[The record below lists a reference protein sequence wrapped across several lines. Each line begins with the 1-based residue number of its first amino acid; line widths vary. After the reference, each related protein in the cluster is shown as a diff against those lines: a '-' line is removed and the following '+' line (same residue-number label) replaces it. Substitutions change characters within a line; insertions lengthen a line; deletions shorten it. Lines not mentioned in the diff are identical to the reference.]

1 MLRELK
7 WESALRVIEP
17 QITNQGRHVWPFN
30 PSFPVDVRFFLLNR
44 QRDIP
49 LVRPDH
55 LEIIYIE
62 SGEVVYESRNGQ
74 CLLKK
79 GDIVVVGDSVS
90 HRCRKSV
97 GSSLRRAAVL
107 LFLPELILDDAAGA
121 ERLKY
126 LMPFEIGE
134 CAFPNVLAGSTTT
147 SVQVFDL
154 IQRISSELPRTSE
167 RSRLVIKTYLKMI
180 LALLANHFLNA
191 RPISPA
197 ILDGTSVPR
206 LQAVLRLVENRY
218 PSALTVEEAAN
229 IAGLSRWQFMRLFKR
244 AMGESFISYL
254 HHFRIGKAQDLLAS
268 TGKSI
273 VDVSFE
279 TGFCDQSYFGLIFRK
294 YAHMTP
300 LGYRRWSCESRRS
313 AASN

>member
-44 QRDIP
+44 QHDIP

-55 LEIIYIE
+55 LEVIYIE

-74 CLLKK
+74 CLLRK

-97 GSSLRRAAVL
+97 GSSLKRAAVL
-107 LFLPELILDDAAGA
+107 LFLPELILDGVSGA

-126 LMPFEIGE
+126 LMPFKMGE
-134 CAFPNVLAGSTTT
+134 CAFPNVLAGSTAT
-147 SVQVFDL
+147 SVEVFEL
-154 IQRISSELPRTSE
+154 IQRISSELPHTSE
-167 RSRLVIKTYLKMI
+167 RSRLVIKSYLKMI
-180 LALLANHFLNA
+180 LALVANHFLNA
-191 RPISPA
+191 QAISPP
-197 ILDGTSVPR
+197 ILDGTSVLR
-206 LQAVLRLVENRY
+206 LEAVLKLVENRY
-218 PSALTVEEAAN
+218 PTALTVEEAAD
-229 IAGLSRWQFMRLFKR
+229 IAGLSRWQFMHLFKR
-244 AMGESFISYL
+244 VMGQSFISYL

-268 TGKSI
+268 TGMSL

-279 TGFCDQSYFGLIFRK
+279 TGFCDQSYFGLIFRR

-300 LGYRRWSCESRRS
+300 LGYRRRFFESRQS